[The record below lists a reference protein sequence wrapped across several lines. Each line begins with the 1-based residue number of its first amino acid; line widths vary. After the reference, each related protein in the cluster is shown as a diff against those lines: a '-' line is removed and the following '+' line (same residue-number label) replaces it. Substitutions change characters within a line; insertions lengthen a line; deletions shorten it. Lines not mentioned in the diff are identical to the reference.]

1 LDGGFAIAAVPGKA
15 TPRVRLGTLALKP
28 LPRDVAVQNEAVT
41 GEGNGA
47 RGPPGA
53 PPDGE
58 AALVDS
64 TILPGVI

>member
-1 LDGGFAIAAVPGKA
+1 MRLGKAAAAALRLDGGFVVSAAPGKA

-47 RGPPGA
+47 RGPPDAGGGA
-53 PPDGE
+53 
-58 AALVDS
+58 L
-64 TILPGVI
+64 